1 MKGKKVGSPNRGG
14 KFQPLTKREIEEAQ
28 RQTKSNAAAARWLG
42 CSFKRYERYAKIYNL
57 YDGHANRRGIG
68 TAKGY
73 ASRPSS
79 IPLKNIFDNKHK
91 DYNLVRLKNR
101 MIARGLIRE
110 ECSICGFSEK
120 RITDSKTPLL
130 LVFKDGI
137 KDFRQENLHL
147 LCYNCCFL
155 TTGAPTVANRGYI
168 TKSFEAPERIPKVWQ
183 VDPRPA
189 DIVEVGEI
197 ESDDTPLDFA
207 DIRSEVMKELGRQH
221 KTGE

>member
-1 MKGKKVGSPNRGG
+1 MPKRVGSSNQGG
-14 KFQPLTKREIEEAQ
+14 RFRPLTKREIEEAQ
-28 RQTKSNAAAARWLG
+28 RNTKSNAAAARWLG

-57 YDGHANRRGIG
+57 YDSHSNRRGVG
-68 TAKGY
+68 TNKGF

-79 IPLKNIFDNKHK
+79 IPLKDIFDNKHK
-91 DYNLVRLKNR
+91 DYNMVRLKNR

-110 ECSICGFSEK
+110 ECAICGFHEK

-130 LVFKDGI
+130 LTFK
-137 KDFRQENLHL
+137 KDQKNFSQDNLQL

-168 TKSFEAPERIPKVWQ
+168 EKSFKDPEAIPKRWQ

-189 DIVEVGEI
+189 DVIDVGETD
-197 ESDDTPLDFA
+197 SDKKPGDFS
-207 DIRSEVMKELGRQH
+207 DIKDQILRQLGR
-221 KTGE
+221 K